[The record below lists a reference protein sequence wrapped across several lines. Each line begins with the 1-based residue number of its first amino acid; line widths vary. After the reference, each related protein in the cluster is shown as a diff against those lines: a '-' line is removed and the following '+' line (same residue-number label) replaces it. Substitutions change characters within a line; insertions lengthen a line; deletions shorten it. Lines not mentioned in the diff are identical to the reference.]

1 MAEPVLCQLG
11 ACKSILSALRGRPG
25 HGKVSSAERHRLQS
39 SLRMV
44 ALGSLDLD
52 RMAEGVFCAGF
63 QPDDEAALLDA
74 IPEGA
79 GQAVQAPLAKA
90 GRSSMQNY
98 EQLAIYLPETVWSHI
113 KEGHIQDYIDHG
125 TFAIAT

>member
-44 ALGSLDLD
+44 ALGSLDLA
-52 RMAEGVFCAGF
+52 RIAEGVLGAGF
-63 QPDDEAALLDA
+63 QPDDEAALLDTIA
-74 IPEGA
+74 EG
-79 GQAVQAPLAKA
+79 AVQAPLAKA
-90 GRSSMQNY
+90 GCSSMQNY
-98 EQLAIYLPETVWSHI
+98 EQMANYLPETVWSHI

-125 TFAIAT
+125 TFAIET